1 MVLKI
6 DDIPIGKKNAVRRK
20 TLSMRFNITDSELR
34 KEIKKLRQEY
44 VILNLQDGNG
54 YFRPSKD
61 DIEHVKK
68 FKQQE
73 EKRAKS
79 IFWTLKP
86 VREFLKE

>member
-1 MVLKI
+1 MLI
-6 DDIPIGKKNAVRRK
+6 DDIPIGRKNAVRRK
-20 TLSMRFNITDSELR
+20 TLSMRLNLTDSELR

-44 VILNLQDGNG
+44 VILNLQDGNR
-54 YFRPSKD
+54 YFRPSEED
-61 DIEHVKK
+61 TEYVKK
-68 FKQQE
+68 FKEQE

>member
-1 MVLKI
+1 MLKI

-54 YFRPSKD
+54 YFRPSAE

-73 EKRAKS
+73 ENRAKS

>member
-1 MVLKI
+1 MLI
-6 DDIPIGKKNAVRRK
+6 DDIPIGRKNAVRRK
-20 TLSMRFNITDSELR
+20 TLSMRLNLTDSELR

-54 YFRPSKD
+54 YFRPSEED
-61 DIEHVKK
+61 TEYVKK
-68 FKQQE
+68 FKEQE

>member
-1 MVLKI
+1 MLI
-6 DDIPIGKKNAVRRK
+6 DDIPIGRKNAVRRK
-20 TLSMRFNITDSELR
+20 TLSMRLNLTDSELR

-54 YFRPSKD
+54 YFRPSEED
-61 DIEHVKK
+61 TEYVKK
-68 FKQQE
+68 FKEQE
-73 EKRAKS
+73 EARAKS